1 MTQKSNKCDPNL
13 RAISNEI
20 EIISSNETPSLDDSF
35 RGYVR
40 YPALSGVIWRYLA
53 LSRAISRNL
62 AQFGPFQSQ
71 KNVLRLRR
79 ASNMRYELLDTAS
92 RTQPG
97 CEPRRRAGCA
107 AMAKNEVKCSNGP
120 SEPATLDLSKCGC
133 HGSDLERLKDER

>member
-1 MTQKSNKCDPNL
+1 MNV
-13 RAISNEI
+13 
-20 EIISSNETPSLDDSF
+20 TPSLDGSF

-62 AQFGPFQSQ
+62 GRFKVKIF
-71 KNVLRLRR
+71 LRLRR